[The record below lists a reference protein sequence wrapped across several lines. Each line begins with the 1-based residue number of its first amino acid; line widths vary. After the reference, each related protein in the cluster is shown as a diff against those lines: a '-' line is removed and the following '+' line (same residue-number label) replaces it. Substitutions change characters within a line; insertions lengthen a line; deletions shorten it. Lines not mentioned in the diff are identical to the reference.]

1 MANYIN
7 KCNNCKTYT
16 LKLICPNCSNPTIN
30 PKPAKYSLE
39 DKYGEYRRK
48 AKIEN
53 DMEN

>member
-16 LKLICPNCSNPTIN
+16 LKSICPNCSQPTTN

-48 AKIEN
+48 AKVKN